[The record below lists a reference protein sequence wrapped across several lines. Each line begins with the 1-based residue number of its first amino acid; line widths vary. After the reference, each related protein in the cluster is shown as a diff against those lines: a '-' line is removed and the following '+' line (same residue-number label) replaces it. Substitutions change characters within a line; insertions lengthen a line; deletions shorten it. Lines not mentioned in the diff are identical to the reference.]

1 MTKSLVFQNVT
12 FEIIN
17 RNGEKWLT
25 TTDIARAL
33 YACGK
38 GYPQSEAPFEKLEKR
53 VRNLYARH
61 NEEFTDRMTSLIE
74 VQTKGGIQTV
84 RVFSLRG
91 AHLLGMLARSER
103 AKEFRRWV
111 LDIIEQ
117 HQDETGILITQYHQ
131 ALAAL
136 EAGSRTASVAGRELN
151 RWQKDKPNLQ
161 HKLRAIAEKL
171 QPSLFQAA

>member
-1 MTKSLVFQNVT
+1 MKNQLNFHDVCLNV
-12 FEIIN
+12 ID

-25 TTDIARAL
+25 TADIARAL
-33 YACGK
+33 YGTQK
-38 GYPQSEAPFEKLEKR
+38 GGCQNDIPLYSRVAKL
-53 VRNLYARH
+53 YSRH

-74 VQTKGGIQTV
+74 VQTTSGIQTV

-171 QPSLFQAA
+171 QPSLIKAA

>member
-1 MTKSLVFQNVT
+1 MTKLVFQETTLNV
-12 FEIIN
+12 IDK
-17 RNGEKWLT
+17 NGTKWLT
-25 TTDIARAL
+25 TADIARAL
-33 YACGK
+33 YGTQK
-38 GYPQSEAPFEKLEKR
+38 GVSQNDTPLYSR
-53 VRNLYARH
+53 VAKLYARH
-61 NEEFTDRMTSLIE
+61 NEEFTDKMTSLIE
-74 VQTKGGIQTV
+74 VQTSSGIQTV

-117 HQDETGILITQYHQ
+117 HQDETSVLITQYHQ

-136 EAGSRTASVAGRELN
+136 EAGSRTASMAGRELN
-151 RWQKDKPNLQ
+151 RWQKDKSNLQ
-161 HKLRAIAEKL
+161 QRLHKIASKL